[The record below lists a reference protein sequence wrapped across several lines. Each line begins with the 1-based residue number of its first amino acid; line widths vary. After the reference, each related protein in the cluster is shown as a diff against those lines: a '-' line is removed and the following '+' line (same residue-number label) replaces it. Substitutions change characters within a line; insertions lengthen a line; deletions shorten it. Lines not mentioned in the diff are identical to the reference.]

1 MEYNKIFGR
10 LCISIKVRDGV
21 ERKQHLKLQV
31 KYLKLSIKRISL
43 MNISIFFLLN
53 LLQEFKIFYIRD
65 PLQVQYL
72 PDMPRFSQ

>member
-1 MEYNKIFGR
+1 M
-10 LCISIKVRDGV
+10 RDGV